1 MTLLK
6 QESIKL
12 DLPLERIAAICRKYR
27 VLELD
32 IFGSILRD
40 DFGPDSD
47 VDFLVRFQ
55 NDDAGPW
62 MGKLAGLEQEISQ
75 LIGRKVDVVS
85 RPAVEESENYLR
97 RRHIL
102 LSARTIYDRRYEQ
115 LDQGIEYVY
124 RSDESDEVRGGRR

>member
-6 QESIKL
+6 PETAKIN
-12 DLPLERIAAICRKYR
+12 LPLEPIAAICRKYD
-27 VLELD
+27 VQELD
-32 IFGSILRD
+32 VFGSVLRE
-40 DFGPDSD
+40 DFGPHSD

-62 MGKLAGLEQEISQ
+62 GGKLTDLAEEIAE
-75 LIGRKVDVVS
+75 LIGRKVDMVS

-102 LSARTIYDRRYEQ
+102 GSAKAIY
-115 LDQGIEYVY
+115 VA
-124 RSDESDEVRGGRR
+124 